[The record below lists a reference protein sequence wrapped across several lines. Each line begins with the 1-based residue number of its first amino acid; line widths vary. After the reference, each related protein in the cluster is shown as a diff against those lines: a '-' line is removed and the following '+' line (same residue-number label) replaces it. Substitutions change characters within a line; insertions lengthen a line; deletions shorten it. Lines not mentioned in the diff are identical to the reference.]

1 MNIEQ
6 ESDIYKE
13 IEELIS
19 SDKSVV
25 GIDAKKTHVVIIQL
39 LREITVKV
47 DNLAARLEELEKKF

>member
-13 IEELIS
+13 IEKLIS

-47 DNLAARLEELEKKF
+47 DNLAARLEELEKKL